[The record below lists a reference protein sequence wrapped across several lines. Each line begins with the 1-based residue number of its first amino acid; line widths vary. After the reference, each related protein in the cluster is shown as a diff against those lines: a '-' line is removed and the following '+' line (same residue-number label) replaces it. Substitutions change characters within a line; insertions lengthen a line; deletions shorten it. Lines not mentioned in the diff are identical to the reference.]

1 MRDFVIVDGN
11 NLTIEDVVEVARE
24 DVKIK
29 LSDEAKESIIRSRKT
44 VEKLID
50 EGRVIYGI
58 NTGFGKFSEIA
69 ISSKELEQLQKNL
82 IYSDAVGAGDNFNTE
97 ITRAIMLL
105 RINALAKGY
114 SGIRLE
120 TVETLVNMLNN
131 KVHPLIREQ
140 GSVGASGDLCPL
152 AHMVLVMM
160 GEGEAEYNGVIM
172 SGGSAMEMAK
182 IPKVSLVAKEG
193 LALINGTCAMT
204 AVASLAVYDAYV
216 LLKSADI
223 VAALSIEALEGIVDA
238 FDPKIHMVRPHKGQ
252 MICAKNLL
260 KLLQESKLTTRQGEK
275 RVQDAYAL
283 RCIPQIHGASRPAI
297 EYIKEVVEIEINS
310 ATDNPL
316 IFPDENEVISGGN
329 FHGQP
334 VAIAMDTLGIA
345 VAELAD
351 VSERRIERLLNP
363 ALNDLPAFLTPVAG
377 INDGYMVAQYA
388 AASLVSEN
396 KILAHPASVDSIPT
410 CANQEDHV
418 SFGTIGARKASQI
431 IKHTQRV
438 LGTEL
443 VCAAQGADFKGKDK
457 LGKGTSAAYATI
469 RKDVVF
475 LEGDRILY
483 LDIDKSQKIIK
494 SGELLN
500 EVQKAI
506 GKIE

>member
-1 MRDFVIVDGN
+1 MGSFVIVDGN

-24 DVKIK
+24 GVKIK
-29 LSDEAKESIIRSRKT
+29 LSDQAKENIIRSRDT

-69 ISSKELEQLQKNL
+69 ISPKELEQLQKNL
-82 IYSDAVGAGDNFNTE
+82 IYSDAVGAGDNFSTE
-97 ITRAIMLL
+97 VTRAIMLL

-120 TVETLVNMLNN
+120 TVETLIDMLNSR
-131 KVHPLIREQ
+131 VHPLIREQ

-160 GEGEAEYNGVIM
+160 GEGKAEYNGVIM
-172 SGGSAMEMAK
+172 DGKNAMEMAK

-223 VAALSIEALEGIVDA
+223 VAALSMEALEGIVDA
-238 FDPKIHMVRPHKGQ
+238 FDEKIHKVRPHKGQ
-252 MICAKNLL
+252 IISAQNLRN
-260 KLLQESKLTTRQGEK
+260 LLQESKLTTRQGEK

-283 RCIPQIHGASRPAI
+283 RCIPQIHGASRPAM
-297 EYIKEVVEIEINS
+297 EYVKEVVEIEINS

-316 IFPDENEVISGGN
+316 IFSDEREVISGGN

-438 LGTEL
+438 LATEL
-443 VCAAQGADFKGKDK
+443 VCAAQGVDFKGKDK
-457 LGKGTSAAYATI
+457 LGKGTAAAYVAV
-469 RKDVVF
+469 RKKVDF
-475 LEGDRILY
+475 LENDRILY
-483 LDIDKSQKIIK
+483 LDIDESQEIIK
-494 SGELLN
+494 SRELLN
-500 EVQKAI
+500 KVEKVI

>member
-11 NLTIEDVVEVARE
+11 NLTIEDVVKVARE
-24 DVKIK
+24 DVKAK
-29 LSDEAKESIIRSRKT
+29 LSKEAKENIIRSRNT

-58 NTGFGKFSEIA
+58 NTGFGKFSEVA

-82 IYSDAVGAGDNFNTE
+82 IYSDAVGAGNNFSTE

-114 SGIRLE
+114 SGIRLQ
-120 TVETLVNMLNN
+120 TVETLINMLNSG
-131 KVHPLIREQ
+131 VHPLIREQ

-160 GEGEAEYNGVIM
+160 GEGKAEYNGTIM
-172 SGGSAMEMAK
+172 DGKSAMEMAG
-182 IPKVSLVAKEG
+182 IPKVDLIAKEG

-204 AVASLAVYDAYV
+204 AVAALAVYDAYI
-216 LLKSADI
+216 LLRSADV
-223 VAALSIEALEGIVDA
+223 VAALSMEALEAIVDA
-238 FDPKIHMVRPHKGQ
+238 FDEKVHKVRPHKGQ
-252 MICAKNLL
+252 IISAKNLRNLL
-260 KLLQESKLTTRQGEK
+260 KESKLITRQGEK

-283 RCIPQIHGASRPAI
+283 RCVPQIHGASRPAM
-297 EYIKEVVEIEINS
+297 EYVRQIVETEINS

-316 IFPDENEVISGGN
+316 IFSDEEEVISGGN

-418 SFGTIGARKASQI
+418 SFGTIGARKAGQI

-457 LGKGTSAAYATI
+457 LGTGTAAAYTAV
-469 RKDVVF
+469 RKRVDF
-475 LEGDRILY
+475 LNSDRILY
-483 LDIDKSQKIIK
+483 LDIDASQEIIK

-500 EVQKAI
+500 EVEEAI